1 MDFRSTRYY
10 YLNLTYKI
18 YRMKAFQ
25 NFSAVQVVKQVTLAL
40 AFSATVASCT
50 TMSSTRSKVGTTQ
63 ANITNTKW
71 TLADDVKGKKPTL
84 NIESGKITGNG
95 GCNSYFAT
103 LMLDPTVG
111 NFSTK
116 DIGSTK
122 MMCDNMSVENNF
134 FSMLGETTKYVVNG
148 NTLELYKDN
157 LLLLKFTKQ

>member
-1 MDFRSTRYY
+1 
-10 YLNLTYKI
+10 
-18 YRMKAFQ
+18 MKAFQ
-25 NFSAVQVVKQVTLAL
+25 NFSAFQVVRNISLAV
-40 AFSATVASCT
+40 AFSATVTSCT
-50 TMSSTRSKVGTTQ
+50 TMSSSRSKVGTSQ

-84 NIESGKITGNG
+84 NIESGRITGNG
-95 GCNSYFAT
+95 GCNSYFGD

-116 DIGSTK
+116 NIGSTK
-122 MMCDNMSVENNF
+122 MACENMSVESNF

-148 NTLELYKDN
+148 NTLELYKDS